1 MRAIEVSREKCI
13 GCRACSSV
21 CSPLH
26 ITLTDD
32 GNRRVISFPP
42 SCEEDCDLC
51 LRACPTG
58 AIAFGEIA
66 GAPLSL
72 EFELIPCVRCG
83 RPFAT
88 KEEMAFVLP
97 RVSRV
102 LGGEPDWK
110 GLCPECRV
118 EESALGLKG
127 KI

>member
-1 MRAIEVSREKCI
+1 MRAIEVAREKCI

-21 CSPLH
+21 CSPLY

-32 GNRRVISFPP
+32 GNRRAISFPA

-58 AIAFGEIA
+58 AIAFGEKP
-66 GAPLSL
+66 GVPVVL
-72 EFELIPCVRCG
+72 EFELLPCVRCG

-88 KEEMAFVLP
+88 KEELDFVLP
-97 RVSRV
+97 RVSKV

-110 GLCPECRV
+110 GLCPDCRG
-118 EESALGLKG
+118 EESALRLKG
-127 KI
+127 AI